1 MVRASHADYSC
12 GAAALATIRA
22 APTARTSTRPMS
34 SAIKAMDPAI
44 VFANPGCT
52 HSFPRNLGVTR
63 ATSRHTTLVTMPGIG
78 LTPDAPGY
86 GVTFKIPY
94 MF

>member
-1 MVRASHADYSC
+1 
-12 GAAALATIRA
+12 
-22 APTARTSTRPMS
+22 MS
-34 SAIKAMDPAI
+34 SAIKAMDPVI

-52 HSFPRNLGVTR
+52 HSLPRNLGVTCAMR
-63 ATSRHTTLVTMPGIG
+63 RHTTLMTMPGIG
-78 LTPDAPGY
+78 LTPDAPDY